1 MDEVNGYRR
10 LMLYVSLHETDAYR
24 DNMEKRIFIAI
35 EPLAMFNSL
44 FGEE

>member
-1 MDEVNGYRR
+1 

-35 EPLAMFNSL
+35 EPLAMFESM